1 MNTIT
6 NTREKIISSTLS
18 ALTIRSIIASI
29 NVYLLSV
36 YCDHYLPYQEWEK
49 INNQYFLNIAEG
61 PLRNAAIAAQ
71 LELNI
76 LKRERIIQPDPPAP
90 NAVAAVYRDYDIA
103 NKIFERE
110 SNIVADIIKEMRNCM
125 TNDSRLI
132 MDSQHINTI
141 EEIMNFWYIRFGT
154 VSNEQQ
160 LAMWSQIN
168 EEFKIPTNEDE
179 KNKVIDEVDSRIT
192 NFISICLPNAN
203 QQTTSFLQLVYL
215 KSSAEAT
222 AISNEHMENALS
234 LLPQTYT
241 AEDLATIVK
250 NVLRNVKTNGN
261 GNHKAKTAKQAA
273 PDMRPNAPC
282 HIHSEGKPHTNAQCF
297 QQIKAKKAKA
307 IPPKKAK
314 ATNAK
319 ATKDASDSEED

>member
-6 NTREKIISSTLS
+6 NTKEKIISSTLS

-141 EEIMNFWYIRFGT
+141 EEIMNF
-154 VSNEQQ
+154 
-160 LAMWSQIN
+160 L
-168 EEFKIPTNEDE
+168 
-179 KNKVIDEVDSRIT
+179 
-192 NFISICLPNAN
+192 FI
-203 QQTTSFLQLVYL
+203 
-215 KSSAEAT
+215 
-222 AISNEHMENALS
+222 
-234 LLPQTYT
+234 
-241 AEDLATIVK
+241 
-250 NVLRNVKTNGN
+250 
-261 GNHKAKTAKQAA
+261 
-273 PDMRPNAPC
+273 
-282 HIHSEGKPHTNAQCF
+282 
-297 QQIKAKKAKA
+297 
-307 IPPKKAK
+307 
-314 ATNAK
+314 
-319 ATKDASDSEED
+319 